1 MKGDFFMA
9 KILIY
14 NQNTNR
20 METFFR
26 GENEAMPYNTYGTL
40 KVKEFRGSSKSN
52 ILWTDLRTMQAWN
65 SQRYLYGG
73 PIPVGFAFKRP
84 YEGGHGSQS
93 QHYAGTAFDVGQGW
107 TNAQRSVLRRS
118 AQNSGIWSYVEPLSL
133 SPTWVHFDKRFGTP
147 ACSSG
152 GYPLIRQ
159 GSRGNYVCIAQDDL
173 NTLGYRTG
181 GLDGVY
187 GAQTVDAVKRYQ
199 ASRGLAADG
208 IVGCNTW
215 RSLQENVVGAGKT
228 STTIN

>member
-1 MKGDFFMA
+1 MA
-9 KILIY
+9 KILVY
-14 NQNTNR
+14 NQDTNR

-26 GENEAMPYNTYGTL
+26 GENESMPYNTNSTL

-52 ILWTDLRTMQAWN
+52 ILWTDKRTMQAWN
-65 SQRYLYGG
+65 SQRYIYGA
-73 PIPVGFAFKRP
+73 PINVGFAFKRP
-84 YEGGHGSQS
+84 YEGGHGTQS
-93 QHYAGTAFDVGQGW
+93 QHYAGTAFDVGQRL
-107 TNAQRSVLRRS
+107 TNAQRTVLRNS
-118 AQNSGIWSYVEPLSL
+118 AINSGVWTYVEPASL
-133 SPTWVHFDKRFGTP
+133 SPTWGQFERRFGTP

-152 GYPLIRQ
+152 GFPLIRR

-187 GAQTVDAVKRYQ
+187 GEQTYNAVRRYQ
-199 ASRGLAADG
+199 SSRGLAVDG

-215 RSLQENVVGAGKT
+215 RSLQENVVGTGAT

>member
-1 MKGDFFMA
+1 MA

-73 PIPVGFAFKRP
+73 PIPVGFAFKRS

-118 AQNSGIWSYVEPLSL
+118 AQNSGIWSYVEPVSL

-215 RSLQENVVGAGKT
+215 RSLQKNVVGAGKT

>member
-1 MKGDFFMA
+1 MA
-9 KILIY
+9 KILMY
-14 NQNTNR
+14 NQDTNR
-20 METFFR
+20 METFYR
-26 GENEAMPYNTYGTL
+26 GENEAMPYNANRTL

-52 ILWTDLRTMQAWN
+52 ILWTDKRTMQAWN
-65 SQRYLYGG
+65 SQRYIYGK

-84 YEGGHGSQS
+84 WEGGHGNQS

-107 TNAQRSVLRRS
+107 TNAQRNALRNS
-118 AQNSGIWSYVEPLSL
+118 AINSKIWSYVEPISL

-173 NTLGYRTG
+173 NTLGYKTG
-181 GLDGVY
+181 GLDGVF
-187 GAQTVDAVKRYQ
+187 GEQTTNAVKRYQ
-199 ASRGLAADG
+199 RSRGLTSDG
-208 IVGCNTW
+208 IIGCNTW
-215 RSLQENVVGAGKT
+215 RSLQENVVGTGKT